1 MRLTVYLLQPAT
13 CGVRHGVRQG
23 GMAALLSIGSFLIVW
38 ERCVNTCKVAQIIPI
53 EETSDY
59 VG

>member
-13 CGVRHGVRQG
+13 CRVRHGVRQG

-38 ERCVNTCKVAQIIPI
+38 GRCVNICKVTQIIPI
-53 EETSDY
+53 EKISDY
-59 VG
+59 VA